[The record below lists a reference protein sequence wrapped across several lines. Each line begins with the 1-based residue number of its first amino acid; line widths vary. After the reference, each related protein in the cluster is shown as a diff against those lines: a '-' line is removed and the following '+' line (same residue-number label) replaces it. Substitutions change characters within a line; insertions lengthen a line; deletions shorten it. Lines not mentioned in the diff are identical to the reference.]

1 MYYVFNLA
9 FPAIVAIIIIATNV
23 HAEWSFTWFDKSL
36 GNLGNDYVLFAL
48 PHWIWAL
55 ATSYFNSSDGATIGG
70 FIGLHAL
77 LVGVSILVA
86 SSNSPDAVNGWF
98 LYYFSSP
105 IVIAVGALAGRKIS
119 QWLTNNSLTPHSNGP
134 PNGAP

>member
-9 FPAIVAIIIIATNV
+9 FPAIVAIITIATNG

-55 ATSYFNSSDGATIGG
+55 ATSYFNSSVGATIGG
-70 FIGLHAL
+70 FIAAHAL

-86 SSNSPDAVNGWF
+86 SSNSPYAVNGWF
-98 LYYFSSP
+98 LYYFGSP
-105 IVIAVGALAGRKIS
+105 IAIAVGSLAGRKVS
-119 QWLTNNSLTPHSNGP
+119 QWRVDNSLTHCSGGM
-134 PNGAP
+134 PNDAP

>member
-9 FPAIVAIIIIATNV
+9 FPAIVAIIIIATNG
-23 HAEWSFTWFDKSL
+23 HAEWSFTWFGKLL

-55 ATSYFNSSDGATIGG
+55 ATSYFNSSVGATIGG
-70 FIGLHAL
+70 FIGAHAL

-86 SSNSPDAVNGWF
+86 SSNSPGAVNGWI

-105 IVIAVGALAGRKIS
+105 IVIAVGALAGRKVS
-119 QWLTNNSLTPHSNGP
+119 QRRVNKSLTQHSMGT

>member
-1 MYYVFNLA
+1 MYFVFNLA
-9 FPAIVAIIIIATNV
+9 FPAIVAIIIIATNG

-36 GNLGNDYVLFAL
+36 GSLGNDYVLFAL
-48 PHWIWAL
+48 PHWIWAS

-77 LVGVSILVA
+77 LVSVSILVA

-98 LYYFSSP
+98 FYYFSSP
-105 IVIAVGALAGRKIS
+105 IVIAVGALAGRKIC
-119 QWLTNNSLTPHSNGP
+119 QWRANNGLTPHSNGSS
-134 PNGAP
+134 NGAP